1 MERLLSGGGGMKKR
15 RKFYLI
21 LLLGLGLITT
31 SIMMVSKGLVKDSN
45 QEEIEKSKDFVI
57 LDEDQPSLESSQME
71 DNIDSYFRD
80 KQMASLLGEEEEA
93 EDLPGQEIVEED
105 QEEAWEE
112 GVEEN
117 LEEDLDSDLDF
128 TLVETS
134 GSSEF
139 VTMTK
144 PLDGELGLEFT
155 NGNLI
160 YSKTLEEWTSHKGI
174 DIVGP
179 DGSQVRAAL
188 AGRVTEVYKDQLWG
202 TVVIIDHGD
211 GFLTKYA
218 SLSHDVQ
225 VIEDSQVNQGDII
238 GSIGGTASIEMM
250 EESHLHFEVIEEGI
264 NKNPLDYLPDFISN
278 K

>member
-1 MERLLSGGGGMKKR
+1 MKKR

-45 QEEIEKSKDFVI
+45 QEEIEDSKDFVI
-57 LDEDQPSLESSQME
+57 LDEEEPSLESSQME

-93 EDLPGQEIVEED
+93 EDLTEGEEDDYLEETWKEEAGEIEEVEED
-105 QEEAWEE
+105 Q
-112 GVEEN
+112 
-117 LEEDLDSDLDF
+117 EEDLDSDLDF

-134 GSSEF
+134 GTSEF

-155 NGNLI
+155 NGKLV

-174 DIVGP
+174 DILGP
-179 DGSQVRAAL
+179 EGSQVKAAL
-188 AGRVTEVYKDQLWG
+188 AGRVTEVYKDSLWG

-218 SLSHDVQ
+218 SLAHDVE
-225 VIEDSQVNQGDII
+225 VIEGSQVNQGDII
-238 GSIGGTASIEMM
+238 GSIGETASIEMM
-250 EESHLHFEVIEEGI
+250 EESHLHFEVIKEGV
-264 NKNPLDYLPDFISN
+264 NKDPLDYLPDLTAR